1 MFGLSKKEKTG
12 HSIKLAMDGI
22 LNQSHFSGEECQ
34 NICSSEEGG
43 AWLYTE
49 VMIQLTNMLAFVV
62 ASKFNQHSWATME
75 FFFINVNEAINSH
88 SNDPNL
94 FNVILNGFQR
104 IQSVDGD
111 GAERIRKMFLNS
123 ADEVFKHDKTID
135 REEIADYL
143 DEKVQLF
150 SSQLGTYFG

>member
-1 MFGLSKKEKTG
+1 ME
-12 HSIKLAMDGI
+12 GI

-34 NICSSEEGG
+34 NICSSEEGA

-49 VMIQLTNMLAFVV
+49 VIIQLTNMLGFVV

-75 FFFINVNEAINSH
+75 FFFINVNEAISSH

-94 FNVILNGFQR
+94 YNIILSGFQR
-104 IQSVDGD
+104 IQSVDGE
-111 GAERIRKMFLNS
+111 GAERIRKMLLNS
-123 ADEVFKHDKTID
+123 ADEVLKHDKTID
-135 REEIADYL
+135 REEIADFL
-143 DEKVQLF
+143 DEKVKLF